1 MPGTLNPTFRFADL
15 FKVKNYGIHPS
26 ARAARAGYRE
36 DAAGIPPGWQARR
49 LWSEAIDEYRPHFRR
64 LLIKIA
70 NQFGYLA
77 LQFLYFHLARQLLVT
92 VANVLGVHF
101 HEGKDTIAF
110 FTRYWIN
117 ITSLEN
123 MFGATGARALT
134 SYARIIARF
143 IARWMPGWIF
153 GLRDHITWQLPIIT
167 AQKAWGL
174 VKWIVRGVY
183 SLPGKLMAKDDM
195 GERVAEVF
203 GNAKVAVRD
212 TLNQE
217 PPWIY
222 KDIPCEST
230 GWFYGNRGCQTMVQE
245 WPTETPTRGTVTWY
259 GRSRGIITRRDD

>member
-1 MPGTLNPTFRFADL
+1 MPGTLNPVFRFADL
-15 FKVKNYGIHPS
+15 FNVKNYGIHPS
-26 ARAARAGYRE
+26 APAARAGYRE

-49 LWSEAIDEYRPHFRR
+49 LWSEAIDEYKPHFRR

-77 LQFLYFHLARQLLVT
+77 LQLLYLHLALQLLVT

-101 HEGKDTIAF
+101 HEGKDTIGF

-123 MFGATGARALT
+123 MFGATGAGALT
-134 SYARIIARF
+134 SYARL
-143 IARWMPGWIF
+143 IARWIPGWIF
-153 GLRDHITWQLPIIT
+153 ELRDQITWPLPIII
-167 AQKAWGL
+167 AQKAWGR
-174 VKWIVRGVY
+174 VKWIVGGVY
-183 SLPGKLMAKDDM
+183 SLPGNLLAKDDM

-230 GWFYGNRGCQTMVQE
+230 RWFYGNRGCQTMVQE
-245 WPTETPTRGTVTWY
+245 WPAVSSTRGTVTRY
-259 GRSRGIITRRDD
+259 GPSRGIITRREE